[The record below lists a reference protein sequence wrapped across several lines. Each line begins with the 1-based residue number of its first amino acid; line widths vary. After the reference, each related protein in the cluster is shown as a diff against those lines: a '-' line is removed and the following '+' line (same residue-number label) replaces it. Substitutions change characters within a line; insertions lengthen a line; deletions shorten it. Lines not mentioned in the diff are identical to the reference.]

1 MIGWLAV
8 YAAVLFG
15 LGYLATES
23 AFESSP
29 ARGIV
34 LFLSLFVS
42 IWTIGR
48 ILVNAEHRIDAVI
61 MLVMNLALIIWILVY
76 HCRNR

>member
-23 AFESSP
+23 ALESSP

-48 ILVNAEHRIDAVI
+48 ILVNAEHRIDAII